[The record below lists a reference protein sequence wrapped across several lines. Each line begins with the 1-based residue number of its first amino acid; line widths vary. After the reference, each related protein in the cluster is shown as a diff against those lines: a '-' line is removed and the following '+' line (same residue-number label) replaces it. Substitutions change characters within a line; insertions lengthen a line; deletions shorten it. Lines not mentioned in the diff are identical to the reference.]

1 MHIQYSKISSHSQ
14 WQSLKE
20 VWIGGVYPDN
30 FFDHYPANIQ
40 DIFCRIN
47 ELTREDFKVLRN
59 TLEKLGVSVV
69 EPQFNRVDDYL
80 DDEGRLGKPPI
91 SPCDF
96 SLTLNDTLY
105 VLPQYHSGIDPYQHA
120 IDQYRSNGQKVEI
133 IDRAQDPMAW
143 VEFPCVVRAGKDIIL
158 DYDPSVTERK
168 VNAHLFAE
176 KLAPNYRVHLSTTG
190 DHQDGIFFP
199 FKPGHIISS
208 HYQQTYQQSFPNW
221 DVFFLKDVVP
231 NFHKLYNS
239 GVGQR
244 WWLPGVDYATYNE
257 QLLSISKDWIG
268 MPEETVFDVNN
279 LAIDEKTII
288 VSALNDDTAKY
299 LDSIGV
305 DAHISDF
312 KTKYYW
318 DAGIHCC
325 TSDIYRV
332 GDCEDYW
339 PDRGSNGVYLIDE
352 WI

>member
-30 FFDHYPANIQ
+30 FFDHYPTKIQ

-80 DDEGRLGKPPI
+80 DDEDRLGKPPI

-143 VEFPCVVRAGKDIIL
+143 IEFPCVVRAGKDIIL

-168 VNAHLFAE
+168 VNAHLFLE
-176 KLAPNYRVHLSTTG
+176 
-190 DHQDGIFFP
+190 
-199 FKPGHIISS
+199 
-208 HYQQTYQQSFPNW
+208 
-221 DVFFLKDVVP
+221 
-231 NFHKLYNS
+231 
-239 GVGQR
+239 
-244 WWLPGVDYATYNE
+244 
-257 QLLSISKDWIG
+257 
-268 MPEETVFDVNN
+268 
-279 LAIDEKTII
+279 
-288 VSALNDDTAKY
+288 
-299 LDSIGV
+299 
-305 DAHISDF
+305 
-312 KTKYYW
+312 
-318 DAGIHCC
+318 
-325 TSDIYRV
+325 
-332 GDCEDYW
+332 
-339 PDRGSNGVYLIDE
+339 
-352 WI
+352 